1 MLWLIILV
9 VIAAFVCWLLFSP
22 LILEIDTR
30 IPRAGLRWINIGN
43 AWIWYE
49 NEWWLSFRILFFRKT
64 IRFAEIK
71 SKPKKIAGVKKKR
84 KRKRKM
90 QPMSLLKK
98 IIRVLKTFRVTKW
111 QLAVDTG
118 DYVRNAQL
126 YPLNYTKYTFN
137 HLYINFTG
145 ENYLT
150 LGIRNRPWKIIYA
163 LLK

>member
-1 MLWLIILV
+1 
-9 VIAAFVCWLLFSP
+9 
-22 LILEIDTR
+22 
-30 IPRAGLRWINIGN
+30 
-43 AWIWYE
+43 
-49 NEWWLSFRILFFRKT
+49 
-64 IRFAEIK
+64 
-71 SKPKKIAGVKKKR
+71 
-84 KRKRKM
+84 
-90 QPMSLLKK
+90 MSMLKK
-98 IIRVLKTFRVTKW
+98 IIRVIKTFRVTRW

-150 LGIRNRPWKIIYA
+150 LTIRNRPWKIIYA